1 MIKASVARRYAKA
14 LFDLLDARSLEP
26 ARAGL
31 AGLTHALSDSGPLKH
46 LLASPAFAQEEKLAV
61 LSALSQ
67 RLKCPP
73 IITRFLAQ
81 LVKKNRVTFLPEIT
95 DAFASFAD
103 DAKGTRQV
111 TVTSAAALSSA
122 EQTRLRSRLRDL
134 LRGEVN
140 LTFHTKPELLAGLQ
154 IRIGS
159 TVFDSTVRGRLAAL
173 RGILIKE

>member
-1 MIKASVARRYAKA
+1 MIKVSVARRYAKA
-14 LFDLLDARSLEP
+14 LFELLDAPSIGP

-46 LLASPAFAQEEKLAV
+46 VLASPAFGRDEKLAV

-73 IITRFLAQ
+73 IINRFLTQ
-81 LVKKNRVTFLPEIT
+81 LVKSNRVALLSAIT
-95 DAFASFAD
+95 DAFAALVD
-103 DAKGTRQV
+103 EATGTRRV
-111 TVTSAAALSSA
+111 AVTSAMELSSA

-134 LRGEVN
+134 LRREVE
-140 LTFHTKPELLAGLQ
+140 LTFQTKPELLSGLQ

-159 TVFDSTVRGRLAAL
+159 TVFDSTVRGRLTAL
-173 RGILIKE
+173 RGVLTKE